1 MAGHEINK
9 QQNVNYLSTIK
20 YYAAKIERDKMFFL
34 YLGQNDINYANLFS
48 NPSEVGNMTM

>member
-20 YYAAKIERDKMFFL
+20 YYAAKIERGKMFFL
-34 YLGQNDINYANLFS
+34 YLGQNDIKYANLFS